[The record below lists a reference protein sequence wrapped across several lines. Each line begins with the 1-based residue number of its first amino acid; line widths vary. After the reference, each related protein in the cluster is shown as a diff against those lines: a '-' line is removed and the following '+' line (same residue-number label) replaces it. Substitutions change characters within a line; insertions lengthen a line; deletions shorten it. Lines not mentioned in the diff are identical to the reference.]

1 MEISANGG
9 ASYVP
14 FVEGWKSEPCYMAFD
29 GQETATVIEISVKG
43 NNLTRDYL
51 NTLALGIPDV
61 EPGPEIDLIN
71 QVGDHFV
78 LFINTHGDYYVGD
91 PFQIIIDGVTSGE
104 MTVSKPA

>member
-1 MEISANGG
+1 
-9 ASYVP
+9 
-14 FVEGWKSEPCYMAFD
+14 MAFD
-29 GQETATVIEISVKG
+29 GRETATVIEISVKG

-51 NTLALGIPDV
+51 NTLVLAIPSV

-71 QVGDHFV
+71 EVGDHFV

-91 PFQIIIDGVTSGE
+91 PFEIIIDGITSGE